1 MTSESMMVEGI
12 SPIRCSISV
21 TCPLFRRLGVTGH
34 CQISRSWRSYEK
46 IRDCELSR
54 INHKMYNIYTY
65 LFINFAKRLG
75 SLTEQAPLRVP
86 EKKGKSSNTTKQND
100 NTLETIK
107 KKKCKCKNRIGK
119 DIDKKIN
126 NTSKQ
131 FNGRLVWY
139 LIHTLFKVWGVST
152 S

>member
-34 CQISRSWRSYEK
+34 CQVSRSWRSYEK

-86 EKKGKSSNTTKQND
+86 EKKRKISNTTKQND

-107 KKKCKCKNRIGK
+107 KRNANAKTELGRTSIKKSTTHTIKQAVQWPTGVVL
-119 DIDKKIN
+119 
-126 NTSKQ
+126 NT
-131 FNGRLVWY
+131 
-139 LIHTLFKVWGVST
+139 HTL
-152 S
+152 

>member
-46 IRDCELSR
+46 ISDCELSR

-65 LFINFAKRLG
+65 KFIYK
-75 SLTEQAPLRVP
+75 LRQ
-86 EKKGKSSNTTKQND
+86 EAWITHRASSTTNSRKKKKISNTTKQND
-100 NTLETIK
+100 NTLETTK

-119 DIDKKIN
+119 DIDKNFN
-126 NTSKQ
+126 NTYDQAS
-131 FNGRLVWY
+131 
-139 LIHTLFKVWGVST
+139 S
-152 S
+152 SMAD

>member
-1 MTSESMMVEGI
+1 MVEGI

-54 INHKMYNIYTY
+54 INHKMYNIIYTY

-86 EKKGKSSNTTKQND
+86 EKKKKISNTTKQND
-100 NTLETIK
+100 NTLETTKK

-119 DIDKKIN
+119 DIDKNIN
-126 NTSKQ
+126 NTYDQAS
-131 FNGRLVWY
+131 
-139 LIHTLFKVWGVST
+139 S
-152 S
+152 SMAD

>member
-75 SLTEQAPLRVP
+75 SLTEQAPVRIP
-86 EKKGKSSNTTKQND
+86 AKKKKISNTTKQND
-100 NTLETIK
+100 NTLETTK

-119 DIDKKIN
+119 DIDKNIN
-126 NTSKQ
+126 NTYDQAS
-131 FNGRLVWY
+131 
-139 LIHTLFKVWGVST
+139 S
-152 S
+152 SMAD

>member
-75 SLTEQAPLRVP
+75 SLTEQAPLRIP
-86 EKKGKSSNTTKQND
+86 EKKRKLVIQLNRMTILWKRQKKRNANAKTELGRTSIKISTTHTIKQAVQWPTSVVLHT
-100 NTLETIK
+100 NTL
-107 KKKCKCKNRIGK
+107 
-119 DIDKKIN
+119 
-126 NTSKQ
+126 
-131 FNGRLVWY
+131 
-139 LIHTLFKVWGVST
+139 
-152 S
+152 

>member
-54 INHKMYNIYTY
+54 INHKMYNIIYTY

-75 SLTEQAPLRVP
+75 SLTEQVPLRVP
-86 EKKGKSSNTTKQND
+86 EKKKKISNTTKQND
-100 NTLETIK
+100 NTLETTK
-107 KKKCKCKNRIGK
+107 KKRNANAKTELGRTSI
-119 DIDKKIN
+119 KISTTHTIKQVVQWPTSVVLHT
-126 NTSKQ
+126 NT
-131 FNGRLVWY
+131 L
-139 LIHTLFKVWGVST
+139 
-152 S
+152 

>member
-86 EKKGKSSNTTKQND
+86 EKKKKISNTTKQND
-100 NTLETIK
+100 NTLETTK
-107 KKKCKCKNRIGK
+107 KKRNANAKTELGRTSI
-119 DIDKKIN
+119 KISTTHTIKQAVQWPTSVVLHT
-126 NTSKQ
+126 NT
-131 FNGRLVWY
+131 L
-139 LIHTLFKVWGVST
+139 
-152 S
+152 

>member
-54 INHKMYNIYTY
+54 INHKMYNIY
-65 LFINFAKRLG
+65 LFIYKLRQEAWITHRASSTTNSRKKR
-75 SLTEQAPLRVP
+75 
-86 EKKGKSSNTTKQND
+86 KISNTTKQND
-100 NTLETIK
+100 NTLETTK
-107 KKKCKCKNRIGK
+107 KKEMQMQ
-119 DIDKKIN
+119 
-126 NTSKQ
+126 KQ
-131 FNGRLVWY
+131 NWEGHR
-139 LIHTLFKVWGVST
+139 
-152 S
+152 